1 MSEEPSSAP
10 KTPRAAAANQLLEM
24 ARAFPERGP
33 EWKILLK
40 GSTELFDLDAGHR
53 AHRRP
58 DEFDPLVNIAV
69 SLCCASGDNATTVA
83 RYLDNAF
90 NPRKRAG
97 SETRIDDLAKRTRQ
111 SAARS
116 IQAMRLTS
124 SSRRSLLAFCPTR
137 RSERASRICMPAVAS

>member
-1 MSEEPSSAP
+1 MSEEPSFVP

-40 GSTELFDLDAGHR
+40 ASAELFDLDEGRR

-58 DEFDPLVNIAV
+58 DEPDPLVHIAV

-83 RYLDNAF
+83 HTWTTLSTPERGPGPKIVSTALPKERGKRLLNS
-90 NPRKRAG
+90 PR
-97 SETRIDDLAKRTRQ
+97 Q
-111 SAARS
+111 RS
-116 IQAMRLTS
+116 
-124 SSRRSLLAFCPTR
+124 RS
-137 RSERASRICMPAVAS
+137 